1 MVIYPKWTY
10 SQFYLMGRSRIKEKK
25 KYNRIKEVLE
35 KQEQTQTWLSQQM
48 DLDFV
53 TVTRYVNN
61 HRQPSI
67 PTLFE
72 IAKVLK
78 VNPKELLNS

>member
-1 MVIYPKWTY
+1 MA
-10 SQFYLMGRSRIKEKK
+10 KK
-25 KYNRIKEVLE
+25 KAKSDKREYNRIKEVLE
-35 KQEQTQTWLSQQM
+35 KQELTQTWLSEQL

-67 PTLFE
+67 ATLFD
-72 IAKVLK
+72 IARVLK
-78 VNPKELLNS
+78 VNPKDLLNS

>member
-1 MVIYPKWTY
+1 MSPYLPMAKGPKPARKI
-10 SQFYLMGRSRIKEKK
+10 F
-25 KYNRIKEVLE
+25 NCIKEVLE
-35 KQEQTQTWLSQQM
+35 AQGRTQTWLAEQLDM
-48 DLDFV
+48 DFV

-72 IAKVLK
+72 IAKHLK

>member
-1 MVIYPKWTY
+1 MA
-10 SQFYLMGRSRIKEKK
+10 KK
-25 KYNRIKEVLE
+25 KAKGEKREYNRIKEVLE
-35 KQEQTQTWLSQQM
+35 KQERTQTWLSEQL

-53 TVTRYVNN
+53 TVTRYTNN

-67 PTLFE
+67 ATLFE
-72 IAKVLK
+72 IARLLK